1 MEIRKLPAVDRPRE
15 FYRYEVQGVGP
26 FPLDM
31 LRYDSAWPA
40 NQGSVDGMVTARG
53 HAEGRRII
61 TLASYHRP
69 TVDRWSSFG
78 WTVLN

>member
-1 MEIRKLPAVDRPRE
+1 MEVRKLAAPDRPRE

-40 NQGSVDGMVTARG
+40 NQESASRMVTGRREP
-53 HAEGRRII
+53 EGRRII
-61 TLASYHRP
+61 TLASHHHP
-69 TVDRWSSFG
+69 TEDRWSSFG